1 MVCKKDFP
9 FLGDNQDWSRRL
21 ETLEWEKSNLLL
33 RLETASERADGLEKQ
48 LHTTEDLLRG
58 SRQDMAT
65 LQRNF
70 EVMASLV
77 DDLKAQKAALE
88 YKLVSMTDEAAT
100 NNNASLNRQREL
112 LHQDRLA
119 FTLERIAFDNQHQVC

>member
-1 MVCKKDFP
+1 
-9 FLGDNQDWSRRL
+9 
-21 ETLEWEKSNLLL
+21 
-33 RLETASERADGLEKQ
+33 
-48 LHTTEDLLRG
+48 
-58 SRQDMAT
+58 MAT